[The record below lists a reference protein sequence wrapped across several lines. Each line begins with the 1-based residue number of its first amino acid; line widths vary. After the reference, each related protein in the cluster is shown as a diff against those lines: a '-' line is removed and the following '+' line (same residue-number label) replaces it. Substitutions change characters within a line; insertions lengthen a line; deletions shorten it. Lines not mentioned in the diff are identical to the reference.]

1 MRLKMA
7 KFNIKKGDTI
17 RVIAGDDKGREGE
30 VLRVLPKDSLVV
42 VRGVKTVKKAI
53 KPNEKNKDGGFVS
66 KELPIHISNVKKVE
80 G

>member
-1 MRLKMA
+1 MA